1 MLRLLL
7 ARAAQYLLVIWAA
20 VTLNFLLPRL
30 MPGSPIGLLAGEEVG
45 QLTAEERAELLAE
58 VGLDAPLPVQYAR
71 YLGSLI
77 RGDFGYSYQRN
88 QPVTEVILQRLPWTL
103 LLSGTSLVLATV
115 IAVTLGAAAAW
126 RHGSRGDLTLV
137 SVSLVLDA
145 LPSFWIGMLLIAI
158 FAVELPLFPSFGAVT
173 AGGRYEGWAYVRDVG
188 RHMFLPLVTLTL
200 TNLSATLLTTRSAM
214 LSVLGAEYIVTARAK
229 GLRERTVLFRHAFRN
244 ALPPIAT
251 LVGLNLAF
259 TIGGATVVE
268 TVFSYPGLGRLTYDA
283 VLQRDYPVLQGAF
296 LLTTLV
302 VVAANLLLDLVYPL
316 LDPRIRRGAL

>member
-1 MLRLLL
+1 MARLLL
-7 ARAAQYLLVIWAA
+7 ARAAQYLLVLWAA

-30 MPGSPIGLLAGEEVG
+30 MPGSPLALLAGEEVG
-45 QLTAEERAELLAE
+45 QLTAEERAQLLAE
-58 VGLDAPLPVQYAR
+58 VGLDAPLPVQYVR
-71 YLGSLI
+71 YLGNLL

-115 IAVTLGAAAAW
+115 IAVALGALAAW
-126 RHGSRGDLTLV
+126 RHGSRGDLGLV
-137 SVSLVLDA
+137 GVSLALDA
-145 LPSFWIGMLLIAI
+145 LPSFWIGMLLIAM

-173 AGGRYEGWAYVRDVG
+173 AGRGYEGWDYVWDVA
-188 RHMFLPLVTLTL
+188 RHLFLPLVTLTL
-200 TNLSATLLTTRSAM
+200 ASLSATLLTTRSAM

-229 GLRERTVLFRHAFRN
+229 GLRERMVLFRHAFRN

-259 TIGGATVVE
+259 AIGGATVVE

-296 LLTTLV
+296 LLTTLI
-302 VVAANLLLDLVYPL
+302 VVAANLLLDLAYPL
-316 LDPRIRRGAL
+316 LDPRIGRGAA

>member
-1 MLRLLL
+1 MTRLLL

-30 MPGSPIGLLAGEEVG
+30 MPGSPIALLAGEEVG

-58 VGLDAPLPVQYAR
+58 VGLDAPLPVQYSR
-71 YLGSLI
+71 YLGNML

-115 IAVTLGAAAAW
+115 IAVALGALAAW
-126 RHGSRGDLTLV
+126 RHGSRGDLGLLG
-137 SVSLVLDA
+137 VSLALDA
-145 LPSFWIGMLLIAI
+145 LPSFWIGMLLIAV

-173 AGGRYEGWAYVRDVG
+173 AGRGYQGWDYVRDVA
-188 RHMFLPLVTLTL
+188 RHLFLPLATLTL
-200 TNLSATLLTTRSAM
+200 ANLSATLLTTRSAM

-259 TIGGATVVE
+259 VVGGATVVE

-296 LLTTLV
+296 LLTTLM

-316 LDPRIRRGAL
+316 LDPRIGRGAP